1 MTATAAPPPAA
12 LRPHDPANLVEV
24 DDVKVHFPIRAGIFQ
39 TTKATVKAVDGVTFD
54 VRRGETLGLVGES
67 GCGKSTIGRAMIR
80 LRDATSGTVRFDG
93 LDLGTMSSGDLRRTR
108 RRMQIIFQDPY
119 GSLDPRMTVGSI
131 IAEPIET
138 HHLAEGDAKRDRIA
152 DLLQLVGLD
161 PQYVK
166 RYPHEF
172 SGGQRQR
179 IGVARALAVEPEF
192 IVCDE
197 PISALDVSIQAQ
209 VLNLLTD
216 LKKRLGLTYLFVA
229 HDLSVVKH
237 ISDRVAV
244 MYLGKIVEIGPPDQ
258 LYSAPGHPYTRA
270 LLSAVPVPDPV
281 AERKRKRVILKGD
294 VPSPVN
300 PPPGCRFHTRCWLYE
315 RLGQPEDCR
324 TIDPPTHRRR
334 RRWPTTTRP
343 ATSPTRRSRPTSG
356 SPTSAT
362 RMIRRGTPA
371 AAIASLESGKNGG
384 LTDEQIAA
392 FAAPA
397 FADLGKESTEVETTE
412 GLSAEDP
419 NAARYTDGPTGPIR
433 GGRARFTHQ
442 GSRRVRRPKGHAI
455 LCRVRIARRHRA
467 VNDAGGRRSNRRRR
481 KHETSAHRCALC
493 GDRDRVRGLRWSLH
507 QHRAVGR
514 AVGRRAVDRRV
525 DRAVGRTVR
534 VHRRHAQGGRHGSWW
549 PSPATSSGRTRR
561 SSMTP
566 ARRT

>member
-1 MTATAAPPPAA
+1 MSAAVTPVGAETAPER
-12 LRPHDPANLVEV
+12 LPHDPANLVEV
-24 DDVKVHFPIRAGIFQ
+24 DDLRVYFPIRSGIFK
-39 TTKATVKAVDGVTFD
+39 TVKGSVKAVDGATFA

-80 LRDATSGTVRFDG
+80 LRDATGGSVRFDG
-93 LDLGTMSSGDLRRTR
+93 VDLTTLDTGELRKMR

-138 HHLAEGDAKRDRIA
+138 HNLASGEAKDERIR
-152 DLLQLVGLD
+152 DLLRLVGLD
-161 PQYVK
+161 PNYVK

-216 LKKRLGLTYLFVA
+216 LRTRLGLTYLFVA

-244 MYLGKIVEIGPPDQ
+244 MYLGKIVELGPPDE
-258 LYSAPGHPYTRA
+258 LYAAPGHPYTRA

-324 TIDPPTHRRR
+324 TIDPSLTPVAAVADHVVACHHSDEALKTDVGIAH
-334 RRWPTTTRP
+334 
-343 ATSPTRRSRPTSG
+343 
-356 SPTSAT
+356 
-362 RMIRRGTPA
+362 IDQNQVRRGTPA
-371 AAIASLESGKNGG
+371 TALASLASENG
-384 LTDEQIAA
+384 AA
-392 FAAPA
+392 KHEPALAAPA
-397 FADLGKESTEVETTE
+397 FADLPEPTENV
-412 GLSAEDP
+412 SAADAFTVEDP
-419 NAARYTDGPTGPIR
+419 ASTDTPT
-433 GGRARFTHQ
+433 
-442 GSRRVRRPKGHAI
+442 
-455 LCRVRIARRHRA
+455 
-467 VNDAGGRRSNRRRR
+467 
-481 KHETSAHRCALC
+481 
-493 GDRDRVRGLRWSLH
+493 DRLD
-507 QHRAVGR
+507 
-514 AVGRRAVDRRV
+514 
-525 DRAVGRTVR
+525 
-534 VHRRHAQGGRHGSWW
+534 
-549 PSPATSSGRTRR
+549 PF
-561 SSMTP
+561 
-566 ARRT
+566 

>member
-1 MTATAAPPPAA
+1 MTATETPVPTAI
-12 LRPHDPANLVEV
+12 RPHDTANIIEV
-24 DDVKVHFPIRAGIFQ
+24 DDLKVHFPIRSGIFQ
-39 TTKATVKAVDGVTFD
+39 TTQGSVKAVDGVTFD
-54 VRRGETLGLVGES
+54 VHRGETLGLVGES

-80 LRDATSGTVRFDG
+80 LREPTSGTVRFDG
-93 LDLGTMSSGDLRRTR
+93 VDLGTLPTGDLRRMR

-131 IAEPIET
+131 ISEPIET
-138 HHLAEGDAKRDRIA
+138 HGLAEGAAKQERIA
-152 DLLQLVGLD
+152 DLLRLVGLD

-216 LKKRLGLTYLFVA
+216 LKRRLGLTYLFVA

-244 MYLGKIVEIGPPDQ
+244 MYLGKVVEIGPPEE

-281 AERKRKRVILKGD
+281 AERKRRRVILKGD

-324 TIDPPTHRRR
+324 TIDPPLKVVADLDGHMAACHHADEALKTDVGVAHI
-334 RRWPTTTRP
+334 
-343 ATSPTRRSRPTSG
+343 G
-356 SPTSAT
+356 DVLV
-362 RMIRRGTPA
+362 RRGTPA
-371 AAIASLESGKNGG
+371 SALASLEAGRR
-384 LTDEQIAA
+384 DELLEAEKAA
-392 FAAPA
+392 SAAPA
-397 FADLGKESTEVETTE
+397 FADLSKEATEVETTH
-412 GLSAEDP
+412 GLTGEDP
-419 NAARYTDGPTGPIR
+419 
-433 GGRARFTHQ
+433 
-442 GSRRVRRPKGHAI
+442 SAI
-455 LCRVRIARRHRA
+455 
-467 VNDAGGRRSNRRRR
+467 NTPS
-481 KHETSAHRCALC
+481 
-493 GDRDRVRGLRWSLH
+493 
-507 QHRAVGR
+507 
-514 AVGRRAVDRRV
+514 
-525 DRAVGRTVR
+525 DRADAWRKK
-534 VHRRHAQGGRHGSWW
+534 
-549 PSPATSSGRTRR
+549 
-561 SSMTP
+561 
-566 ARRT
+566 

>member
-1 MTATAAPPPAA
+1 MLGDGARRLDRVTATAVPGATEI
-12 LRPHDPANLVEV
+12 RPHDKANMVEV
-24 DDVKVHFPIRAGIFQ
+24 DDVKVHFPIRAGIFS
-39 TTKATVKAVDGVTFD
+39 TTKASVKAVDGVTFD

-80 LRDATSGTVRFDG
+80 LRDVTSGTVRFDG
-93 LDLGTMSSGDLRRTR
+93 IDLGSLPANELRRTR

-131 IAEPIET
+131 IGEPLET
-138 HHLAEGDAKRDRIA
+138 HKLASGAAKQDRIA
-152 DLLQLVGLD
+152 DLLRLVGLD
-161 PQYVK
+161 PQYVT

-216 LKKRLGLTYLFVA
+216 LKERLGLTYLFVA

-244 MYLGKIVEIGPPDQ
+244 MYLGKIVEIGPPEQ

-281 AERKRKRVILKGD
+281 AERKRRRVILKGD

-315 RLGQPEDCR
+315 RLGQPETCR
-324 TIDPPTHRRR
+324 TVDPPLASVAGAAQHDAACHFADEALKTDVGIAHI
-334 RRWPTTTRP
+334 
-343 ATSPTRRSRPTSG
+343 G
-356 SPTSAT
+356 EVL
-362 RMIRRGTPA
+362 IRRGTPA
-371 AAIASLESGKNGG
+371 SAIAALESGKVEG
-384 LTDEQIAA
+384 LTDEQLAA

-397 FADLGKESTEVETTE
+397 FVDEPPAEAVSPPDAFAT
-412 GLSAEDP
+412 EDP
-419 NAARYTDGPTGPIR
+419 GSTDTPT
-433 GGRARFTHQ
+433 
-442 GSRRVRRPKGHAI
+442 
-455 LCRVRIARRHRA
+455 
-467 VNDAGGRRSNRRRR
+467 
-481 KHETSAHRCALC
+481 
-493 GDRDRVRGLRWSLH
+493 DR
-507 QHRAVGR
+507 
-514 AVGRRAVDRRV
+514 
-525 DRAVGRTVR
+525 
-534 VHRRHAQGGRHGSWW
+534 
-549 PSPATSSGRTRR
+549 PSPF
-561 SSMTP
+561 
-566 ARRT
+566 

>member
-1 MTATAAPPPAA
+1 MTATATPASATPPAA
-12 LRPHDPANLVEV
+12 APLRPHDPANIVEV
-24 DDVKVHFPIRAGIFQ
+24 DGLQVYFPIRAGIF
-39 TTKATVKAVDGVTFD
+39 KSVKGSVKAVDGVTVD

-80 LRDATSGTVRFDG
+80 LREATGGSVRFDG
-93 LDLGTMSSGDLRRTR
+93 VDLLSLKPDELRRMR

-119 GSLDPRMTVGSI
+119 GSLDPRMTVSAI
-131 IAEPIET
+131 VSEPIET
-138 HHLAEGDAKRDRIA
+138 HNLASGSAKDDRVA
-152 DLLQLVGLD
+152 ELLRLVGLD
-161 PQYVK
+161 PNYVK

-216 LKKRLGLTYLFVA
+216 LRSRLGLTYLFVA

-258 LYSAPGHPYTRA
+258 LYAAPGHPYTRA

-324 TIDPPTHRRR
+324 TIDPPLAMV
-334 RRWPTTTRP
+334 
-343 ATSPTRRSRPTSG
+343 ATAADHQAACHHSDEALKTDVG
-356 SPTSAT
+356 IAHIGVA
-362 RMIRRGTPA
+362 MVRRGTPA
-371 AAIASLESGKNGG
+371 AALASLEVDP
-384 LTDEQIAA
+384 LDVEAPLAT
-392 FAAPA
+392 PA
-397 FADLGKESTEVETTE
+397 FADTPGEGGTTAASDAFGVEAPSSTDT
-412 GLSAEDP
+412 P
-419 NAARYTDGPTGPIR
+419 TDIQNP
-433 GGRARFTHQ
+433 F
-442 GSRRVRRPKGHAI
+442 
-455 LCRVRIARRHRA
+455 
-467 VNDAGGRRSNRRRR
+467 
-481 KHETSAHRCALC
+481 
-493 GDRDRVRGLRWSLH
+493 
-507 QHRAVGR
+507 
-514 AVGRRAVDRRV
+514 
-525 DRAVGRTVR
+525 
-534 VHRRHAQGGRHGSWW
+534 
-549 PSPATSSGRTRR
+549 
-561 SSMTP
+561 
-566 ARRT
+566 

>member
-1 MTATAAPPPAA
+1 VDRVTATLPEVSAPP
-12 LRPHDPANLVEV
+12 RPHDSANLVEV
-24 DDVKVHFPIRAGIFQ
+24 DDLKVHFPIRSGMFR
-39 TTKATVKAVDGVTFD
+39 TDKGTVKAVDGLTID

-80 LRDATSGTVRFDG
+80 LREPTSGTVRFDG
-93 LDLGTMSSGDLRRTR
+93 VDLGSLSTGDLRRMR

-131 IAEPIET
+131 ISEPIET
-138 HHLAEGDAKRDRIA
+138 HGLAEGAAKDERIS
-152 DLLQLVGLD
+152 DLLRLVGLD

-216 LKKRLGLTYLFVA
+216 LKTRLGLTYLFVA

-244 MYLGKIVEIGPPDQ
+244 MYLGKVVEVGEPDV
-258 LYSAPGHPYTRA
+258 LYGGPGHPYTRA
-270 LLSAVPVPDPV
+270 LLSAVPIPDPV

-324 TIDPPTHRRR
+324 TIDPPLTVVADAADHVAACHHSDEALKTDVGIAHIDPNQVRH
-334 RRWPTTTRP
+334 
-343 ATSPTRRSRPTSG
+343 
-356 SPTSAT
+356 
-362 RMIRRGTPA
+362 GTPA
-371 AAIASLESGKNGG
+371 TALASLASENG
-384 LTDEQIAA
+384 AA
-392 FAAPA
+392 EHERALAAPA
-397 FADLGKESTEVETTE
+397 FADEPEETDSVSPTD
-412 GLSAEDP
+412 AFRVEDP
-419 NAARYTDGPTGPIR
+419 SSTDTPT
-433 GGRARFTHQ
+433 
-442 GSRRVRRPKGHAI
+442 
-455 LCRVRIARRHRA
+455 
-467 VNDAGGRRSNRRRR
+467 
-481 KHETSAHRCALC
+481 
-493 GDRDRVRGLRWSLH
+493 DRLD
-507 QHRAVGR
+507 
-514 AVGRRAVDRRV
+514 
-525 DRAVGRTVR
+525 
-534 VHRRHAQGGRHGSWW
+534 
-549 PSPATSSGRTRR
+549 PF
-561 SSMTP
+561 
-566 ARRT
+566 